1 MTSFVRN
8 ASSIRLHVTSTPL
21 THRLSVRR
29 HVHVPAIN
37 SQRLNEAIHLTSAW
51 GAAHRW
57 GSLDTETGMARL
69 ALSDDDAT
77 VRRWFVAQT
86 TALGCK
92 VTIDQMGNTFAVLP
106 GRRDGP
112 PTAIGS
118 HLDTQPTGGRYD
130 GVLGVLS
137 GLEALR
143 TIVENKITTNYPI
156 AVINWTNEE
165 GARFPKSLC
174 ASGVWAGAIP
184 LEDGWNLKEVAGN
197 ATQKSELERI
207 GFLGATPCSY
217 KSLPLAGHFELHI
230 EQGPHLETASRK
242 IGVVMGAQAV
252 RWYTVTVSGRDC
264 HTGTTPFAARS
275 DPMLCA
281 AKIIVASNL
290 IAKSHNGLAST
301 GIINAYPGSTNTVP
315 AKVVFSLD
323 MRHHQDTVLDA
334 LDADLHKEAERIA
347 REDSERGCTVD
358 WRLDTDAKA
367 THFNQDC
374 IQCVQDSADAVVGHD
389 MTMQLTSGA
398 GHDSCMTSLVC
409 PTSMVFVPS
418 KDGISHNPVEY
429 TSPEDCAAGA
439 QVILGALL
447 RFDELRTKK
456 TQL

>member
-1 MTSFVRN
+1 MALN
-8 ASSIRLHVTSTPL
+8 
-21 THRLSVRR
+21 
-29 HVHVPAIN
+29 VHAPSIN
-37 SQRLNEAIHLTSAW
+37 SQRLNETIHFTSKW

-69 ALSDDDAT
+69 ALSDDDAA
-77 VRRWFVAQT
+77 VRRWFVEQT
-86 TALGCK
+86 KALGCK

-106 GRRDGP
+106 GQYGGP
-112 PTAIGS
+112 PAAIGS

-130 GVLGVLS
+130 GVLGVMA

-143 TIVENKITTNYPI
+143 TIVENNITTNYPI

-165 GARFPKSLC
+165 GARFPKSLGS
-174 ASGVWAGAIP
+174 SGVWAGAIR
-184 LEDGWNLKEVAGN
+184 LEDAYNLKEVAGN

-207 GFLGATPCSY
+207 GFLGETPCSY
-217 KSLPLAGHFELHI
+217 KSMPLAAHFELHI
-230 EQGPHLETASRK
+230 EQGPHLEAASRK

-252 RWYTVTVSGRDC
+252 RWYTVTVLGRDC

-281 AKIIVASNL
+281 AKIMVASNT
-290 IAKSHNGLAST
+290 IAKSHKGLVST

-315 AKVVFSLD
+315 AKVVLSLD
-323 MRHHQDTVLDA
+323 MRHHQDSVLDK
-334 LDADLHKEAERIA
+334 LDADLHKEVDRIA

-358 WRLDTDAKA
+358 WRLDTDTKA

-374 IQCVQDSADAVVGHD
+374 IKCVQKSAGAVVGHD
-389 MTMQLTSGA
+389 MAMEMTSGA

-409 PTSMVFVPS
+409 PTSMIFVPS

-429 TSPEDCAAGA
+429 TSPEDCATGA

-447 RFDELRTKK
+447 RFDRLRVEKGQK
-456 TQL
+456 